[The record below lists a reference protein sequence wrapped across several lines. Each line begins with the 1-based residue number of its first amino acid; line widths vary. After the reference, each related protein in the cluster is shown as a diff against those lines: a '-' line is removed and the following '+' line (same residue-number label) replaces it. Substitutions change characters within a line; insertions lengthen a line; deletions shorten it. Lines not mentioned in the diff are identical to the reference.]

1 MKLLLENWRKYL
13 AEGSQPIKK
22 LRIFDFD
29 ETIAYT
35 DSEVRATSPEG
46 NEIGFP
52 DQEAWDNFIE
62 DMGSVEDA
70 EAAGWSFDFSD
81 YSKVSNPEEN
91 EMITKIIADVIA
103 ANERNPER
111 ELYVITARGPEA
123 RRPIRRYLKSL
134 GLNPKAFENVIGL
147 AGASKRDEIERI
159 IQKHADA
166 DGNTTIESI
175 HFFDD
180 SDIHLNDVKQLRNDF
195 PEIEDIRIKKV
206 FPGGISNVKQENKM
220 DKYLKD
226 HPYME
231 PDGLQSEGEG
241 DDCFNRK
248 TFDGKVK
255 CMKQTKGYGQERAQA
270 TVAKVLRAKKEIKE
284 ADNKD

>member
-13 AEGSQPIKK
+13 AEESQPIKK

-35 DSEVRATSPEG
+35 DSEVRATGPEG
-46 NEIGFP
+46 ELIAFP

-62 DMGSVEDA
+62 DMGSVEGA

-81 YSKVSNPEEN
+81 YSKEE
-91 EMITKIIADVIA
+91 
-103 ANERNPER
+103 
-111 ELYVITARGPEA
+111 
-123 RRPIRRYLKSL
+123 
-134 GLNPKAFENVIGL
+134 
-147 AGASKRDEIERI
+147 
-159 IQKHADA
+159 
-166 DGNTTIESI
+166 GNTSIESI

-180 SDIHLNDVKQLRNDF
+180 SDIHLNDVRQLREDF

-220 DKYLKD
+220 DKFLKD

-231 PDGLQSEGEG
+231 PDGLQ
-241 DDCFNRK
+241 D
-248 TFDGKVK
+248 
-255 CMKQTKGYGQERAQA
+255 
-270 TVAKVLRAKKEIKE
+270 
-284 ADNKD
+284 

>member
-13 AEGSQPIKK
+13 SEESQPIKK

-46 NEIGFP
+46 DQLAFP
-52 DQEAWDNFIE
+52 DQEAWDDFIKETGSAE
-62 DMGSVEDA
+62 DL

-81 YSKVSNPEEN
+81 YSKVLNPEEN
-91 EMITKIIADVIA
+91 KMITKIIADVIA

-123 RRPIRRYLKSL
+123 RGPIRKYLKSL

-147 AGASKRDEIERI
+147 NGGSKRDEITRI
-159 IQKHADA
+159 IQKHTNEE
-166 DGNTTIESI
+166 GNTTIESI

-180 SDIHLNDVKQLRNDF
+180 SDIHLDDVRQLRGDF
-195 PEIEDIRIKKV
+195 PGIEDIRIKKV
-206 FPGGISNVKQENKM
+206 VPGDIISLQEK
-220 DKYLKD
+220 DKHPRKD
-226 HPYME
+226 
-231 PDGLQSEGEG
+231 
-241 DDCFNRK
+241 
-248 TFDGKVK
+248 
-255 CMKQTKGYGQERAQA
+255 
-270 TVAKVLRAKKEIKE
+270 
-284 ADNKD
+284 

>member
-13 AEGSQPIKK
+13 AEESQPIKK

-123 RRPIRRYLKSL
+123 RGPIRRYLKSL

-159 IQKHADA
+159 IQKHTDA

-180 SDIHLNDVKQLRNDF
+180 SDIHLADVTQLRADF

-206 FPGGISNVKQENKM
+206 VPGDIISLQEK
-220 DKYLKD
+220 DK
-226 HPYME
+226 HP
-231 PDGLQSEGEG
+231 
-241 DDCFNRK
+241 
-248 TFDGKVK
+248 
-255 CMKQTKGYGQERAQA
+255 
-270 TVAKVLRAKKEIKE
+270 
-284 ADNKD
+284 